1 MPGTVLEIDQH
12 IDRLVKGVP
21 YTPHADGYWLSDDAF
36 DGLMQQLE
44 DLQYRLDSMPKT
56 NVNRTPRQNLSAS
69 MGQST
74 EDSDRPTEPM
84 ANSSVGDN
92 HNPQARYQAETV
104 GKSELSIGSDLET
117 RAAERLDLDS
127 HVGFPGGGE

>member
-1 MPGTVLEIDQH
+1 VATWTLLSVLCLSGFSGCPPKPMPGTVLEIDQH

-74 EDSDRPTEPM
+74 DSP
-84 ANSSVGDN
+84 
-92 HNPQARYQAETV
+92 
-104 GKSELSIGSDLET
+104 LS
-117 RAAERLDLDS
+117 
-127 HVGFPGGGE
+127 GFNNE